1 MLQDQYI
8 SIAAS
13 PSTAGGDFR
22 RLAVLLGELD
32 KAVKVL
38 NLSAGPVSM
47 SIVRAT
53 KMFLT
58 KQSELDF
65 RGLAEAPVSSSG
77 PHCLAP

>member
-13 PSTAGGDFR
+13 PSTAGGDSR

-53 KMFLT
+53 KNVSNQTIRIRLPRV
-58 KQSELDF
+58 S
-65 RGLAEAPVSSSG
+65 RGPGVL
-77 PHCLAP
+77 